1 MTEDVVIVGAG
12 PTGLMLAGELL
23 LAGVRPVVLDRLPEP
38 AGQTKALAIMGR
50 AVDVLEYR
58 GLLDRFSA
66 HAPAG
71 PTGFAHFGLIP
82 LNLTGID
89 DLRGIFIRQPETERI
104 LLDRALEL
112 GADVRRGHEVTGL
125 RQDRDGVTL
134 DVRGGMQLRARYVV
148 GCDGGGST
156 IRTLA
161 GIDFPGLPPT
171 RLLRLAEVELP
182 DGPPSNATVV
192 PLGSGVYRVVISE
205 PYPPGFDRSAPMTL
219 DELRTS
225 MGGHDL
231 AIGAVHWLSRFTDA
245 SRQAERYRADRVLLA
260 GDAAHIHLPAG
271 GPGLNTGLLD
281 AVNLGWKLAA
291 QVHGWAPPTL
301 LDTYHTE
308 RHPEGARVL
317 LHTRAQAALF
327 GDGQHTPAL
336 REVLGR
342 LFQHEQ
348 AVREVVNLMY
358 ALDTRYATPTGG
370 THPLLGRWMPDLALT
385 TSGGPTRVAELLRT
399 PTAVLLD
406 LTPDRRYASE
416 VTGWQDRLKVVTAHC
431 ADPPADAF
439 LIRPDGHVAWT
450 AGTAPHE
457 ALNTWL
463 GQPC

>member
-38 AGQTKALAIMGR
+38 ACQTKALGILGR
-50 AVDVLEYR
+50 AVDMLDYR

-71 PTGFAHFGLIP
+71 PTGFAHFGMIP
-82 LNLTGID
+82 LDLSGID
-89 DLRGIFIRQPETERI
+89 DLRGVFVRQPDTERI
-104 LLDRALEL
+104 LLDRAREL
-112 GADVRRGHEVTGL
+112 GADIRRGHEVTGL

-134 DVRGGMQLRARYVV
+134 DIRGGTPLRARYVV

-156 IRTLA
+156 VRTLA

-182 DGPPSNATVV
+182 DGPTSGATFV
-192 PLGSGVYRVVISE
+192 PLGSGVYRVVTSE
-205 PYPPGFDRSAPMTL
+205 PYPPGFDRSTPMTL

-231 AIGAVHWLSRFTDA
+231 TIGAVHWLSRFTDA

-260 GDAAHIHLPAG
+260 GDAAHTHLPAG

-317 LHTRAQAALF
+317 LHTRAQAALIS
-327 GDGQHTPAL
+327 DGQHTPAL
-336 REVLGR
+336 REVMGR
-342 LFQHEQ
+342 LLRHEH

-358 ALDTRYATPTGG
+358 ALDTRYDTPAGG

-385 TSGGPTRVAELLRT
+385 ATGGPTRVAELLRT

-406 LTPDRRYASE
+406 LTPDRGYAAE
-416 VTGWQDRLKVVTAHC
+416 VTGWRDRLEVVTAHC

-450 AGTAPHE
+450 AGTPPHE
-457 ALNTWL
+457 ALHTWL
-463 GQPC
+463 GRPR